1 MNIFLLINIYFL
13 LSKSL
18 CELDMRGSPRLRRLN
33 DLKISIKVLTI
44 VLFILIRSK
53 CVILILII
61 NP

>member
-1 MNIFLLINIYFL
+1 
-13 LSKSL
+13 
-18 CELDMRGSPRLRRLN
+18 MRGSPRLRRLN